1 MIVYE
6 SYCLICRYSV
16 TIFGRYHQNIMSVS
30 VDIVGICRYKKY
42 GKLLP
47 ASIVT
52 HTYNTQLYLLDTSK
66 IPIKYL
72 QDTSKIHADSYQNI
86 KGQHAYL

>member
-1 MIVYE
+1 
-6 SYCLICRYSV
+6 
-16 TIFGRYHQNIMSVS
+16 MSVS

-52 HTYNTQLYLLDTSK
+52 DTYNTQVYLLDTSK
-66 IPIKYL
+66 IPARYL
-72 QDTSKIHADSYQNI
+72 EDT
-86 KGQHAYL
+86 

>member
-1 MIVYE
+1 
-6 SYCLICRYSV
+6 
-16 TIFGRYHQNIMSVS
+16 MSVS

-52 HTYNTQLYLLDTSK
+52 DTYNTQLYLLDTSK
-66 IPIKYL
+66 IPARYL
-72 QDTSKIHADSYQNI
+72 EDTSKIHANSYQYI
-86 KGQHAYL
+86 KGQHTYL